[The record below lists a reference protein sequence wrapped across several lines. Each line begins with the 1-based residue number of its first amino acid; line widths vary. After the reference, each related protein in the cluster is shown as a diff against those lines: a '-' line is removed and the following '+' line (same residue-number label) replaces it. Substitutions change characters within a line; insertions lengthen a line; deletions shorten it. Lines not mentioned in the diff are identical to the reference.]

1 LKSEFVQ
8 TVSHDLKMPLTLMK
22 GYVTMLSMVGSM
34 NDQQKEYL
42 RKITESSDQMARLVD
57 NVLDLGRIEAD
68 LGLQLEKTDIG
79 SIIMEVVDSYKP
91 QALNQQVSLGWDID
105 NDMSPI
111 TIDPTLIRQALANLI
126 DNAIIFTPALGKVRV
141 YASQVNG
148 VQRISVE
155 DSGVGISTT
164 DQARLFEKFYRVQKN
179 EANGG
184 LGSGLGLAIVK
195 SVVEQHGGRVY
206 VESRLGVGSTFTI
219 ELPFHTS

>member
-1 LKSEFVQ
+1 
-8 TVSHDLKMPLTLMK
+8 
-22 GYVTMLSMVGSM
+22 
-34 NDQQKEYL
+34 
-42 RKITESSDQMARLVD
+42 MARLVD

-68 LGLQLEKTDIG
+68 LGLQLEKIDIG

-91 QALNQQVSLGWDID
+91 QSLNQQVSLGWDID

-141 YASQVNG
+141 YASQMKG

-155 DSGVGISTT
+155 DSGVGISKT
-164 DQARLFEKFYRVQKN
+164 DQARLFEKFYRVQKQ

-219 ELPFHTS
+219 ELPIRAI

>member
-1 LKSEFVQ
+1 MSTML
-8 TVSHDLKMPLTLMK
+8 VSGVFLISDTIAPFAEEHPEVVFQFIADHKMPD
-22 GYVTMLSMVGSM
+22 V
-34 NDQQKEYL
+34 YL
-42 RKITESSDQMARLVD
+42 DREQVR
-57 NVLDLGRIEAD
+57 RIV
-68 LGLQLEKTDIG
+68 I
-79 SIIMEVVDSYKP
+79 
-91 QALNQQVSLGWDID
+91 
-105 NDMSPI
+105 
-111 TIDPTLIRQALANLI
+111 NLI

-141 YASQVNG
+141 YASQVKG

-179 EANGG
+179 ETNGG

-219 ELPFHTS
+219 ELPLNAS